1 MANFHEV
8 IEKQQELLNKAVNYF
23 RWHYYYSDPLITDR
37 QFDVLLQSLK
47 RLEAEHLFLQPTV
60 SAEVAP
66 SERPLPDYP
75 L

>member
-1 MANFHEV
+1 LANFHEV
-8 IEKQQELLNKAVNYF
+8 IEKQQDLLNKAVNYF
-23 RWHYYYSDPLITDR
+23 RWHYYYSDPLIADR
-37 QFDVLLQSLK
+37 HFDVLLQSLK

-66 SERPLPDYP
+66 PERPLPDYP